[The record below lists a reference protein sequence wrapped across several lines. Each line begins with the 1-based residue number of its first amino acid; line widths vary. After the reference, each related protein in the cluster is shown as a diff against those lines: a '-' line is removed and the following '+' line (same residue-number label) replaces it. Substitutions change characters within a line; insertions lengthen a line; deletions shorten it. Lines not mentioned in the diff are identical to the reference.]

1 MADLVFV
8 SVLVAFFALAVLLVR
23 ACERVIG
30 SDEQAGA
37 VPRPTPAAKQEVA
50 A

>member
-1 MADLVFV
+1 MNDFAYVAI
-8 SVLVAFFALAVLLVR
+8 LVAFFALAGLLVR

-30 SDEQAGA
+30 PDEQVAATGA
-37 VPRPTPAAKQEVA
+37 EEETPTREVA